1 MSSPNRQYK
10 IMNTF
15 TEDECKYI
23 QKKMKG
29 YGCEIKYSSFNEINK
44 KYLSRQTKQELYDT
58 CEAQK
63 KEIEKLKK
71 EPKSGLGSISPDN
84 SLLQKYKKKCI
95 ELKKENEK
103 LLKVAEGKN
112 KIYDRE
118 LFDDNKEFAEENL
131 ELLEGVKERDEYIER
146 VQDLVRSLDKIMES
160 QKKELEDLKQINEGI
175 SEELEKAEEQNEK
188 YDKEIETIEDKLH
201 DSYKKQI
208 LGLKSEIQDYEDS
221 WEEATAKIEKETHE
235 AYENRIKNRERTIS
249 SLQQTVQKLQET
261 VKEYE
266 VVSPF
271 LDKKQIQKTV
281 KKNEVKQKKEKVQ
294 FKSSPEKKVVK
305 KSIYEKKYSE
315 MNDILSKYQ

>member
-15 TEDECKYI
+15 DLDECKYI
-23 QKKMKG
+23 SKKMKG
-29 YGCEIKYSSFNEINK
+29 YGLDIKYNSFNEINK
-44 KYLSRQTKQELYDT
+44 KYLTRQTKQELYDT
-58 CEAQK
+58 CVAQK
-63 KEIEKLKK
+63 KEIEELKK
-71 EPKSGLGSISPDN
+71 QVKKPKSVSSDN
-84 SLLQKYKKKCI
+84 SLLEKYKEKCI
-95 ELKKENEK
+95 ELKKENDK
-103 LLKVAEGKN
+103 LYKIAEGKN

-131 ELLEGVKERDEYIER
+131 ELLEGIEERDVYIKNVE
-146 VQDLVRSLDKIMES
+146 DIVRKLDVHMTE
-160 QKKELEDLKQINEGI
+160 QKKKILVLEELNEGI

-188 YDKEIETIEDKLH
+188 YDKQIETIEDELH

-208 LGLKSEIQDYEDS
+208 LGLKSEIQDYRILL
-221 WEEATAKIEKETHE
+221 EEATSKIRKE
-235 AYENRIKNRERTIS
+235 YENKIKNREGTIS
-249 SLQQTVQKLQET
+249 SLQQTVKKLEKT

-294 FKSSPEKKVVK
+294 RAEIFKSSPEKKVVK

-315 MNDILSKYQ
+315 MNDILSKYS

>member
-15 TEDECKYI
+15 DLDECKYI
-23 QKKMKG
+23 SKKMKG
-29 YGCEIKYSSFNEINK
+29 YGLDIKYNSFNEINK
-44 KYLSRQTKQELYDT
+44 KYLTRQTKQELYDT
-58 CEAQK
+58 CVAQK
-63 KEIEKLKK
+63 KEIEELKK
-71 EPKSGLGSISPDN
+71 QVKKPKSVSSDN
-84 SLLQKYKKKCI
+84 SLLEKYKEKCI
-95 ELKKENEK
+95 ELKKENDK
-103 LLKVAEGKN
+103 LYKIAEGKN

-131 ELLEGVKERDEYIER
+131 ELLEGIEERDVYIKNVE
-146 VQDLVRSLDKIMES
+146 DIVRKLDVHMTE
-160 QKKELEDLKQINEGI
+160 QKKKILVLEELNEGI

-188 YDKEIETIEDKLH
+188 YDKQIETIEDELH

-208 LGLKSEIQDYEDS
+208 LGLKSEIQDYRILL
-221 WEEATAKIEKETHE
+221 EEATSKIRKE
-235 AYENRIKNRERTIS
+235 YENKIKNREGTIS
-249 SLQQTVQKLQET
+249 SLQQNVKKLEKT

-315 MNDILSKYQ
+315 MNDILSKYS